1 MALSWYEFPRSTMTD
16 SLDPIEQVLKSRF
29 GLDAFRPWQRE
40 AIDALLGQPGRVLVV
55 APTGGG
61 KSLTYQLPAAV
72 LDGMTLV
79 ISPLV
84 ALMEDQVRSLT
95 QRGIKATY
103 LASTLDREERD
114 DREQKMV
121 RGEYELVYCAPERLA
136 SDVFVRILSRCK
148 IELVA
153 IDEAHCIAQWGHDF
167 RPDYLRIGA
176 LLERLKPPRILAC
189 TATATP
195 EVRREIKERLGL
207 GGDDAPCKEVLR
219 GFARPNLHLAA
230 RNVDGPKQAR
240 EALLDGLTAALGA
253 PRMPTG
259 GAIIYAATRKTTE
272 QYADMLFKHGWAA
285 AAYHAGMSGE
295 ARSKVADR
303 FASRKLAVVVA
314 TNAFGMGIDRSDI
327 RTVIHVQPPSSIEAY
342 YQEVGRAGR
351 DGDQAYGLLL
361 CSGADIALRRRL
373 VQSGSEGSVV
383 DPVLAARA
391 WGLFREL
398 LRYLDA
404 RTCRHDFVLRYFGDE
419 QETLGGCGHCD
430 VCVALDGASPE
441 DIETVSA
448 ETTLVVKKALS
459 AVARA
464 QKRAGLVAISDML
477 KGVDSEKTRKFG
489 FTSLST
495 FGLLS
500 DRPAEWI
507 VSLLRSLLAAG
518 WIDLTTNEHPVP
530 YLTRAGAEVMKG
542 AVPAKILLPVEVRT
556 DARGGRSRA
565 RSSSARE
572 APVLDPSAQPIF
584 ERLRAHRAE
593 VAKSRGVP
601 AYVVALDRTLVEM
614 AQVLPKT
621 TDQLLMLHGMGPARA
636 EQYGEGFLRVLQQ
649 PG

>member
-1 MALSWYEFPRSTMTD
+1 MLEIAADASRSTAERATET
-16 SLDPIEQVLKSRF
+16 LRARF
-29 GLDAFRPWQRE
+29 GLTEFRPWQQE
-40 AIDALLGQPGRVLVV
+40 AIEALLDGPGRVLVV

-61 KSLTYQLPAAV
+61 KSLTYQLPAAM
-72 LDGMTLV
+72 LEGTTLV

-95 QRGIKATY
+95 ARGIRATY
-103 LASTLDREERD
+103 LASTLDRQQRD
-114 DREQKMV
+114 EREQAML
-121 RGEYELVYCAPERLA
+121 RGDYELVYVAPERLA
-136 SDVFVRILSRCK
+136 SDVFVRILGRCR
-148 IELVA
+148 IALVA

-176 LLERLKPPRILAC
+176 LLERLAPPRILAC

-195 EVRREIKERLGL
+195 EVRREIKERLGFDRE
-207 GGDDAPCKEVLR
+207 GSPCREVLR

-240 EALLDGLTAALGA
+240 EGLLETLASSLGSA
-253 PRMPTG
+253 RLPVG
-259 GAIIYAATRKTTE
+259 GAIVYAATRKTTE
-272 QYADMLFKHGWAA
+272 QYAEMLGKQGWSA
-285 AAYHAGMSGE
+285 AAYHAGMAGD
-295 ARSKVADR
+295 ARSRVADR
-303 FASRKLAVVVA
+303 FASRKVSVVVA
-314 TNAFGMGIDRSDI
+314 TNAFGMGIDRPDI
-327 RTVIHVQPPSSIEAY
+327 RAVVHVQPPSSIEAY

-351 DGDQAYGLLL
+351 DGDQAHGLLL

-373 VQSGSEGSVV
+373 VQGGGDGTPT

-430 VCVALDGASPE
+430 VCLAIDAGEVAPDSEA
-441 DIETVSA
+441 SA
-448 ETTLVVKKALS
+448 ETTLVVRKALA

-464 QKRAGLVAISDML
+464 QRRAGLVAIADML

-489 FTSLST
+489 FTGLST

-500 DRPAEWI
+500 DRSPAWI
-507 VSLLRSLLAAG
+507 VALLRALLAAG

-530 YLTRAGAEVMKG
+530 FLTKAGADVMKEVAPARLVLPAEPRAG
-542 AVPAKILLPVEVRT
+542 RT
-556 DARGGRSRA
+556 RSRST
-565 RSSSARE
+565 SSGGSARE
-572 APVLDPSAQPIF
+572 GISLDASLQPLF

-593 VAKSRGVP
+593 VAKARGVP

-614 AQVLPKT
+614 ASVRPRSL
-621 TDQLLMLHGMGPARA
+621 DQLLMIHGMGPARA
-636 EQYGEGFLRVLQQ
+636 EQYGEGFLRVVSEAASAS
-649 PG
+649 